1 MIPTRRFNFSDK
13 PDKPDTAR
21 KVFENAHQIQITMSR
36 GRGNHGP
43 ILFYQLEGGFDGQS
57 DAELLGTAKE
67 LLDAFQQLGRIPAK
81 ESSGDEDDDCELKE

>member
-1 MIPTRRFNFSDK
+1 MFPTRRFSFNERDEA
-13 PDKPDTAR
+13 AR
-21 KVFENAHQIQITMSR
+21 KVFEHAHQLQVTMSR
-36 GRGNHGP
+36 GRGSCGP

-81 ESSGDEDDDCELKE
+81 ADDDDDDDDCEAHE

>member
-1 MIPTRRFNFSDK
+1 MIPTRRFNFDERGEA
-13 PDKPDTAR
+13 AR

-36 GRGNHGP
+36 GRGNCGP

-81 ESSGDEDDDCELKE
+81 ADDDDDDDDCEAHE